1 MAYIGRSTDG
11 FGVRDRFVYVV
22 SGGATSVSGVDANGA
37 VLKFSDGKYVD
48 VYLNGVLLKPT
59 TDYNTNT
66 ANTISGISSMAASDE
81 VTVIVYDIFAVADTV
96 SATQGGTF
104 SGNVELVST
113 DAGTSGDPTLTLYR
127 NSASPADG
135 DYTGEIIGKGRNDNS
150 QDVQYSKISTKIVD
164 VSDGTEDGNLEFY
177 VRSNGNQG
185 SRLFLKG
192 NGRTA
197 FVNKDLELG
206 TGVDLVFEGSTADAN
221 ETILTVTDPTADR
234 TITLPNATGT
244 VITTGNTS
252 DLTTVG
258 TLTSL
263 AVTGSGGDYIS
274 TFQNSTAGTPYG
286 VYIKEPS
293 GASAGYPLLNIAN
306 HDGSATRF
314 RVDSSTGHVGIGAPP
329 VAGDTLHIKD
339 TAPSIM
345 LEETSS
351 GGSKRIAM
359 AVSASGT
366 PMLSAAQSGGLIDIY
381 LTGSHTARFHSGG
394 FIVQHDDSSAE
405 LKLNASYSSG
415 SGTPQLTMYRSNT
428 LYGMIEASVNSA
440 ANGLGNH
447 CVIVAPQGDL
457 YAKDSAGNST
467 LLSPHKFEYIP
478 DGASETGAWAYKSD
492 KFVSDIEKDEEGN
505 KISEKVKSGTYI
517 SADMTKVIRQVEKLT
532 GEKLIYKGTLDVN
545 EDGEVSKH
553 NDDGSTVKDNII
565 ADLIKRIEA
574 LENK

>member
-104 SGNVELVST
+104 SG
-113 DAGTSGDPTLTLYR
+113 
-127 NSASPADG
+127 
-135 DYTGEIIGKGRNDNS
+135 
-150 QDVQYSKISTKIVD
+150 D
-164 VSDGTEDGNLEFY
+164 VSLPDN
-177 VRSNGNQG
+177 V
-185 SRLFLKG
+185 K
-192 NGRTA
+192 
-197 FVNKDLELG
+197 VKLG
-206 TGVDLVFEGSTADAN
+206 TGNDTEFFFDGTHTVINHTDASTGILKLNTRRLDVKSTDSSAKLIKALAGGAVTLFYDD
-221 ETILTVTDPTADR
+221 EERIKTVTGGVEVTGTTDTDKLTVSG
-234 TITLPNATGT
+234 TG
-244 VITTGNTS
+244 
-252 DLTTVG
+252 
-258 TLTSL
+258 
-263 AVTGSGGDYIS
+263 ADYIAS
-274 TFQNSTAGTPYG
+274 FQNTTTGTPYG
-286 VYIKEPS
+286 VSIKEPS
-293 GASAGYPLLNIAN
+293 SAGAGYPLLNIAN

-329 VAGDTLHIKD
+329 VAGDTVHIKD

-366 PMLSAAQSGGLIDIY
+366 PMLSAAQSGGLIDVY
-381 LTGSHTARFHSGG
+381 LTGVHTHRFYNSG
-394 FIVQHDDSSAE
+394 FVIQNEDSSAA
-405 LKLNASYSSG
+405 LDIKANYTSG
-415 SGTPQLTMYRSNT
+415 VGTPQINMFRSNV
-428 LYGMIEASVNSA
+428 YQCGINAGVNSSA
-440 ANGLGNH
+440 TGGGNH
-447 CVIVAPQGDL
+447 VVIHAIQGEV
-457 YAKDSAGNST
+457 YAKDTSGNVT
-467 LLSPHKFEYIP
+467 LLSPHNFDYIP
-478 DGASETGAWAYKSD
+478 DGISETGAWSYKSD
-492 KFVSDIEKDEEGN
+492 YFDSEVLEKDEEQKVIKQ
-505 KISEKVKSGTYI
+505 KIKSGTFI

-532 GEKLIYKGTLDVN
+532 GEKLIYKGTLDVD
-545 EDGEVSKH
+545 EDGKVSKH